1 MELMA
6 MSCEVKAMRTKLFL
20 IAPSLALLA
29 GCTPIDTGLG
39 DALHHDIA
47 LQVLDPDPQYAGDE
61 IEGGSG
67 QRAADANKRYREGK
81 VTPPVTIR
89 TNSGG
94 GGGGSSGSGSGG
106 SSGGGGGGSPN

>member
-1 MELMA
+1 MDPMA

-20 IAPSLALLA
+20 IAPGLALIA

-39 DALHHDIA
+39 DALRHDIA
-47 LQVLDPDPQYAGDE
+47 LQTLDPDPQYEGDA

-81 VTPPVTIR
+81 VIQPVIMT
-89 TNSGG
+89 TTSGGGKGGSGG
-94 GGGGSSGSGSGG
+94 GGGT
-106 SSGGGGGGSPN
+106 PN